1 MNHKQTAKEVL
12 ELVGGEK
19 NVKQVTHCMTR
30 LRFNLYDE
38 SKADKEKL
46 QSTDGVMGVN
56 QSGGQYHVIIGN
68 DVSNVYQAMIADSGL
83 SADVK
88 SGDSEEASKQ
98 NVISKLFD
106 FISGVFT
113 PILPAIA
120 GAGMIKGI
128 LALMLTF
135 QWISDKSSTYAI
147 LTAIGDGAFYFL
159 PILLA
164 VSVAKKIG
172 TNQYIAA
179 AIAAAALHPQLTAL
193 LGAGNTEFLG
203 LPLVAVVYSSS
214 VIPILLTIWLGS
226 YVERFAEKYSPKSL
240 KIILVP
246 TVTLLVVVPVMLIA
260 VGPLGGIIGNG
271 LSGGIDLLFKHAGIL
286 AGLLIGGFMSPL
298 IITGM
303 HYALLPIMI
312 NNITLNGFDFILPMM
327 FVANMAQAGAAFG
340 VFLRSKNKTFKSL
353 AMSTSITALMG
364 ITEPAMYGVN
374 MRLKK
379 PFLAALIGAAAGGVF
394 MSIFKVKSYVISGSA
409 GLPGLPT
416 FIGPTFVYSIIGLVI
431 GFVVAT
437 IMTLVLGFKD
447 VPVKDDTKAD
457 KPEEKKDT
465 VALQNEVV
473 QSPLEGQLK
482 PLNQVNDATFSNEIM
497 GKGTAIVPTVGRV
510 VAPFNGKVETIFQT
524 KHAIGLKSDQGTE
537 LLIHV
542 GIDTV
547 KLGGKHFTSHVQSG
561 DLVQAGDLLVEFDI
575 KGIQQEGY
583 DVTTPII
590 VTNTN
595 DYAQVDAKTDGAIT
609 VKETL
614 LTVSVEENEEGIQHD
629 QFRKNI
635 S

>member
-38 SKADKEKL
+38 SKANKEQL

-68 DVSNVYQAMIADSGL
+68 DVSNVYRALIADSGL

-88 SGDSEEASKQ
+88 TSDAEEATKQ

-120 GAGMIKGI
+120 GAGMIKGL

-135 QWISDKSSTYAI
+135 QWISDKSSTYTI

-179 AIAAAALHPQLTAL
+179 AIAAAVLHPQLTAL

-203 LPLVAVVYSSS
+203 LPVIAVVYSSS

-246 TVTLLVVVPVMLIA
+246 TVTLLAVVPIMLVG
-260 VGPLGGIIGNG
+260 VGPIGAILGNG

-303 HYALLPIMI
+303 HYALIPIMI
-312 NNITLNGFDFILPMM
+312 NNITLNGFDYIMPMM

-340 VFLRSKNKTFKSL
+340 VFLRSRNKTFKSL

-379 PFLAALIGAAAGGVF
+379 PFIAALIGAATGGVF
-394 MSIFKVKSYVISGSA
+394 MSIFKVKAYVMSGSA
-409 GLPGLPT
+409 GIPGIPA

-437 IMTLVLGFKD
+437 IMTLILGFKD
-447 VPVKDDTKAD
+447 VPVKEGTKAE
-457 KPEEKKDT
+457 KPEEKKDST
-465 VALQNEVV
+465 VVQNELV

-497 GKGTAIVPTVGRV
+497 GKGVAIVPAVGRV

-524 KHAIGLKSDQGTE
+524 KHAIGLKSDQGIE

-547 KLGGKHFTSHVQSG
+547 KLGGKYFTSHVQTG
-561 DLVQAGDLLVEFDI
+561 DLVKAGDVLVEFDL
-575 KGIQQEGY
+575 KGIQEEGF
-583 DVTTPII
+583 DVTTPVII
-590 VTNTN
+590 TNTN
-595 DYAQVDAKTDGAIT
+595 DYAQVDAMTDGVIT
-609 VKETL
+609 EKETL
-614 LTVSVEENEEGIQHD
+614 LTVRVEENEEGIYND
-629 QFRKNI
+629 TIRKNI

>member
-38 SKADKEKL
+38 GKADKEKL

-83 SADVK
+83 STDVK
-88 SGDSEEASKQ
+88 SGGTEEASKQ

-113 PILPAIA
+113 PILPTIG

-203 LPLVAVVYSSS
+203 LPVVAVVYSSS

-226 YVERFAEKYSPKSL
+226 YVEKFAEKYSPKSL

-246 TVTLLVVVPVMLIA
+246 TVTLLVVVPIMLIA

-312 NNITLNGFDFILPMM
+312 NNITLNGFDFIMPMM
-327 FVANMAQAGAAFG
+327 FVANMAQ
-340 VFLRSKNKTFKSL
+340 
-353 AMSTSITALMG
+353 
-364 ITEPAMYGVN
+364 
-374 MRLKK
+374 
-379 PFLAALIGAAAGGVF
+379 
-394 MSIFKVKSYVISGSA
+394 
-409 GLPGLPT
+409 
-416 FIGPTFVYSIIGLVI
+416 
-431 GFVVAT
+431 
-437 IMTLVLGFKD
+437 
-447 VPVKDDTKAD
+447 
-457 KPEEKKDT
+457 
-465 VALQNEVV
+465 VV
-473 QSPLEGQLK
+473 QHS
-482 PLNQVNDATFSNEIM
+482 
-497 GKGTAIVPTVGRV
+497 
-510 VAPFNGKVETIFQT
+510 
-524 KHAIGLKSDQGTE
+524 
-537 LLIHV
+537 
-542 GIDTV
+542 
-547 KLGGKHFTSHVQSG
+547 
-561 DLVQAGDLLVEFDI
+561 
-575 KGIQQEGY
+575 
-583 DVTTPII
+583 
-590 VTNTN
+590 
-595 DYAQVDAKTDGAIT
+595 
-609 VKETL
+609 
-614 LTVSVEENEEGIQHD
+614 VS
-629 QFRKNI
+629 

>member
-88 SGDSEEASKQ
+88 SGGSEEASKQ

-203 LPLVAVVYSSS
+203 LPVVAVVYSSS

-246 TVTLLVVVPVMLIA
+246 TVTLLVVVPIMLIA
-260 VGPLGGIIGNG
+260 VGPIGAIIGNG

-303 HYALLPIMI
+303 HYALVPIMI
-312 NNITLNGFDFILPMM
+312 NNITLNGFDYIIPMM

-340 VFLRSKNKTFKSL
+340 VFLRSRNKTFKSL

-379 PFLAALIGAAAGGVF
+379 PFIAALIGAATGGVF
-394 MSIFKVKSYVISGSA
+394 MSIFKVKSYVVAGSA
-409 GLPGLPT
+409 GIPGIPT

-561 DLVQAGDLLVEFDI
+561 DLVQAEDLLVEFDI
-575 KGIQQEGY
+575 KGIEQDGY

-595 DYAQVDAKTDGAIT
+595 DFAQVDAKTDGAIT

>member
-19 NVKQVTHCMTR
+19 NVKHVTHCMTR

-68 DVSNVYQAMIADSGL
+68 DVSNVYQAMVADSGL
-83 SADVK
+83 SSDVK
-88 SGDSEEASKQ
+88 SGGTEEASKQ

-203 LPLVAVVYSSS
+203 LPVVAVVYSSS

-260 VGPLGGIIGNG
+260 VGPLGGIIGSG
-271 LSGGIDLLFKHAGIL
+271 LSGGIDLLFKHAGLL

-312 NNITLNGFDFILPMM
+312 NNITLNGFDYILPMM

-416 FIGPTFVYSIIGLVI
+416 FVYSIIGLVI

-465 VALQNEVV
+465 AALQNEVV

-497 GKGTAIVPTVGRV
+497 GKGAAIVPTAGRV
-510 VAPFNGKVETIFQT
+510 VAPFNGKVETIFHT
-524 KHAIGLKSDQGTE
+524 KHAIGLKSEQGTE

-547 KLGGKHFTSHVQSG
+547 KLGGKYFTSHVQSG
-561 DLVQAGDLLVEFDI
+561 DLIQAGDVLIDFDI
-575 KGIQQEGY
+575 EGIQQEGY
-583 DVTTPII
+583 DVTTPVI

-595 DYAQVDAKTDGAIT
+595 DYAQVDAKTDGTIT

-614 LTVSVEENEEGIQHD
+614 LTVSVEEKEEGIQHE
-629 QFRKNI
+629 QVRKNI

>member
-38 SKADKEKL
+38 SKADKAKL

-68 DVSNVYQAMIADSGL
+68 EVSNVYKEMIAESGL
-83 SADVK
+83 STDVK
-88 SGDSEEASKQ
+88 VDNSVEKTKQ

-128 LALMLTF
+128 LALLLTLE
-135 QWISDKSSTYAI
+135 WISDKSSTFTI

-164 VSVAKKIG
+164 VSVAKKVG
-172 TNQYIAA
+172 SNQYIAA

-193 LGAGNTEFLG
+193 LGAGNTEFIG
-203 LPLVAVVYSSS
+203 LPVIATVYSSS

-226 YVERFAEKYSPKSL
+226 YVEKFAEKFSPKSL
-240 KIILVP
+240 RIILVP

-260 VGPLGGIIGNG
+260 IGPIGSVIGNG
-271 LSGGIDLLFKHAGIL
+271 LAGGIDLLFKHAGIL
-286 AGLLIGGFMSPL
+286 AGVLIGGFMSPL

-312 NNITLNGFDFILPMM
+312 NNITLNGFDYIMPMM

-340 VFLRSKNKTFKSL
+340 VFLKTKNKSFKSL
-353 AMSTSITALMG
+353 AMSTSVTALMG

-379 PFLAALIGAAAGGVF
+379 PFIAALIGAASGGVF
-394 MSIFKVKSYVISGSA
+394 MSIFKAKSYVVAGSA
-409 GLPGLPT
+409 GLPGIPT
-416 FIGPTFVYSIIGLVI
+416 FIGPTFIYSMIGLVI
-431 GFVVAT
+431 GFAVAT
-437 IMTLVLGFKD
+437 IMTLVLGFED

-457 KPEEKKDT
+457 KPEQEKKGT
-465 VALQNEVV
+465 VAVNNEVV
-473 QSPLEGQLK
+473 NSPLEGELK

-497 GKGTAIVPTVGRV
+497 GKGTAIVPTKGRV
-510 VAPFNGKVETIFQT
+510 TAPFNGKVETIFQT
-524 KHAIGLKSDQGTE
+524 KHAIGLVSDQGTE

-547 KLGGKHFTSHVQSG
+547 KLGGKYFTSHVQSG
-561 DLVQAGDLLVEFDI
+561 DMVKAGDLLVEFDI
-575 KGIQQEGY
+575 EAIQKEGF
-583 DVTTPII
+583 DITTPII
-590 VTNTN
+590 VTNSNQFAGIT
-595 DYAQVDAKTDGAIT
+595 AQTTGSI
-609 VKETL
+609 KETDSL
-614 LTVSVEENEEGIQHD
+614 LTVSV
-629 QFRKNI
+629 
-635 S
+635 